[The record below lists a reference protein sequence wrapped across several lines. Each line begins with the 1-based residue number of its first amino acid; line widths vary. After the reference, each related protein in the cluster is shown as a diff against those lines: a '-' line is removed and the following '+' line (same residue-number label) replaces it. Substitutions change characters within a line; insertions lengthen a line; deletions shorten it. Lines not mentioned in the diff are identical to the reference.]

1 MGIKNKDRFTAG
13 IKTILLCLVAAFPM
27 HVWSWDYSSTGSTT
41 EQNVQLR
48 VGADFTKSWRCGVK
62 LSLSEEMRFDLFDEM
77 SGKTAKDVAVD
88 TTFGAAFSKSYTTLV
103 LSYAPI
109 EYVKFD
115 AGYTLRILGKKDWSD
130 YNEWLRHR
138 VFFGVTG
145 TYRGQ
150 YVKVYV
156 RERALCE
163 MRTDSVNLLE
173 KNQYNWLLRR
183 RVGAE
188 FIVPG
193 KPVKPY
199 LWAELEN
206 TLNVPEYQQKDGQQ
220 YISHVRAQVGV
231 KWRVSKLS
239 SLDFYYR
246 FNYGYNRDIN
256 ITKSKGNIQLTEE
269 RSFNHAI
276 GITYNLDW

>member
-1 MGIKNKDRFTAG
+1 MKIIRP
-13 IKTILLCLVAAFPM
+13 IVLSLLSFVLCPLSLQA
-27 HVWSWDYSSTGSTT
+27 WNYDSQSETT
-41 EQNVQLR
+41 EQAVQLR

-173 KNQYNWLLRR
+173 KNQYNWLLRS